1 MEGEGKREVPRYR
14 KSSTRKANRLRN
26 SSSSLP
32 SPTCQKFS
40 NRTIL
45 PDSLTYSTHEFLT
58 SSPTGKTRRRK
69 YRDLSFRPIL
79 PLCKRIPK
87 VRGSRG
93 VDEGE
98 GEKIPRRGT
107 KPSSHHCVDTILT
120 FVTRVWIS
128 LQRLGR
134 REKREFSKGDSSDS
148 SWSTSSPFPPVKERG
163 DEKQREREQRKTNC
177 GGRCAPSTP
186 LLHPLHTLSSSSQPV
201 NQPPLIACGYY
212 RGTTGG
218 AIILTLYPLHPIK
231 PPPPFLIFT
240 YFTVWTNFLPS
251 FLLLFILH
259 LLFRRCL
266 NFTDSEFR

>member
-98 GEKIPRRGT
+98 GEKNT
-107 KPSSHHCVDTILT
+107 K
-120 FVTRVWIS
+120 TRDQTVI
-128 LQRLGR
+128 
-134 REKREFSKGDSSDS
+134 
-148 SWSTSSPFPPVKERG
+148 
-163 DEKQREREQRKTNC
+163 
-177 GGRCAPSTP
+177 
-186 LLHPLHTLSSSSQPV
+186 
-201 NQPPLIACGYY
+201 PPLCRHDINLRYA
-212 RGTTGG
+212 
-218 AIILTLYPLHPIK
+218 
-231 PPPPFLIFT
+231 
-240 YFTVWTNFLPS
+240 
-251 FLLLFILH
+251 
-259 LLFRRCL
+259 CL
-266 NFTDSEFR
+266 NFPTTTRPEGEKGIF

>member
-32 SPTCQKFS
+32 SSTCQKFS

-148 SWSTSSPFPPVKERG
+148 SWSTSSPFSSR
-163 DEKQREREQRKTNC
+163 QRERRWETERE
-177 GGRCAPSTP
+177 
-186 LLHPLHTLSSSSQPV
+186 
-201 NQPPLIACGYY
+201 
-212 RGTTGG
+212 G
-218 AIILTLYPLHPIK
+218 AA
-231 PPPPFLIFT
+231 
-240 YFTVWTNFLPS
+240 
-251 FLLLFILH
+251 
-259 LLFRRCL
+259 
-266 NFTDSEFR
+266 